1 MARYSESD
9 KEDLFYELQ
18 RFLENN
24 PISEMI
30 EVVRDAILDKEFKDE
45 ENSDE

>member
-9 KEDLFYELQ
+9 KEDLFYELK

-30 EVVRDAILDKEFKDE
+30 EVVRDVISDKELKDE

>member
-30 EVVRDAILDKEFKDE
+30 EVVRDAISDKEFKDK